1 MSTILASD
9 SLAVTSEKLVLQR
22 VLYWMKHELLVAMA
36 PGDSPTSHKADA
48 TGGKSN
54 NCVAY
59 KEMMLCISSDVLEN
73 SDVHVACCAR
83 GGGMLLV

>member
-9 SLAVTSEKLVLQR
+9 SLAVTSEKFVLQR

-36 PGDSPTSHKADA
+36 TGDSPASHKADM

-54 NCVAY
+54 NRVAY
-59 KEMMLCISSDVLEN
+59 K
-73 SDVHVACCAR
+73 
-83 GGGMLLV
+83 